1 MKKLF
6 EFMVPKEVEIEE
18 IETSKNEKGEEVK
31 VTKKVAK
38 KEQVKVFLRK
48 PTRALFDEAELF
60 YGVRLSE
67 GIKAGLLTRALLAK
81 RFTNDGGV
89 LSEEEKNLYATLY
102 VTLFE
107 RQNEFQ
113 KLSIKDESERT
124 EAEKI
129 RYKEVISEL
138 AELRTQIQDF
148 ETAQAS
154 LFDQTA
160 ENRARN
166 KTILWWVLQLAY
178 IVDEKG
184 NETPFFGNGDFESK
198 LRIYD
203 NMEESGTEFQNLVC
217 RKLAYFVSFW
227 YVGRA
232 SSQEEFERLAAFS
245 SEESAVEKV
254 LETANQESKPDI
266 KKEE

>member
-6 EFMVPKEVEIEE
+6 EFVVPKEVEVEE
-18 IETSKNEKGEEVK
+18 IEISKNEKGEEIK
-31 VTKKVAK
+31 TTKKVKK
-38 KEQVKVFLRK
+38 KEQVKIFLRK

-67 GIKAGLLTRALLAK
+67 GIKAGLLTRALLSK

-89 LSEEEKNLYATLY
+89 LSEEEKNAYATLY
-102 VTLFE
+102 VSMFE
-107 RQNEFQ
+107 KQNEFQ

-124 EAEKI
+124 EAENI
-129 RYKEVISEL
+129 RYKEVINEL
-138 AELRTQIQDF
+138 TELRTEIQDF

-178 IVDEKG
+178 GLNDKG
-184 NETPFFGNGDFESK
+184 EEYPFFGDGFYESK

-203 NMEESGTEFQNLVC
+203 HMEENGTDFEALVC

-232 SSQEEFERLAAFS
+232 SSQEEFEKLATIAFENPT
-245 SEESAVEKV
+245 EEI
-254 LETANQESKPDI
+254 KPEA
-266 KKEE
+266 KTGSNE

>member
-6 EFMVPKEVEIEE
+6 EFMVPKEVEVEE
-18 IETSKNEKGEEVK
+18 VEASKNEKGEEIK
-31 VTKKVAK
+31 VTKKVSK
-38 KEQVKVFLRK
+38 REQTKVFLRK

-89 LSEEEKNLYATLY
+89 LSEEEKNLYANLY
-102 VTLFE
+102 VALFE
-107 RQNEFQ
+107 KQNEFQ

-124 EAEKI
+124 DNEKS
-129 RYKEVISEL
+129 RYREVIAEL

-166 KTILWWVLQLAY
+166 KTILWWVLQLSY
-178 IVDEKG
+178 IVDDKG
-184 NETPFFGNGDFESK
+184 NETPFFGGGDFESK

-203 NMEESGTEFQNLVC
+203 TMEENGTEFENLVC

-232 SSQEEFERLAAFS
+232 SSQEEFERLAAIS
-245 SEESAVEKV
+245 SEESTVEKV
-254 LETANQESKPDI
+254 LKENPAEAKQEK
-266 KKEE
+266 

>member
-6 EFMVPKEVEIEE
+6 EVMVPRDAEVEE
-18 IETSKNEKGEEVK
+18 IEASKNEQGEEVK
-31 VTKKVAK
+31 TTKKVKK
-38 KEQVKVFLRK
+38 KEQRKVFLRK

-67 GIKAGLLTRALLAK
+67 GIKAGLLTRALLSK

-89 LSEEEKNLYATLY
+89 LSENEKNIYATLY
-102 VTLFE
+102 VALFE

-113 KLSIKDESERT
+113 KLSIKDESERS
-124 EAEKI
+124 EEEKA
-129 RYKEVISEL
+129 RYKEVIEEL
-138 AELRTQIQDF
+138 TDLRTQIQDF
-148 ETAQAS
+148 ESAQAS

-178 IVDEKG
+178 AVNEKG
-184 NETPFFGNGDFESK
+184 EEYPFFGDGLYEDK

-203 NMEESGTEFQNLVC
+203 NIEETGNDFETLVC

-232 SSQEEFERLAAFS
+232 SSQEEFEKLAA
-245 SEESAVEKV
+245 AT
-254 LETANQESKPDI
+254 LDTQESSVESKGEAKDS
-266 KKEE
+266 KNE

>member
-6 EFMVPKEVEIEE
+6 EFMVPKETEVE
-18 IETSKNEKGEEVK
+18 ETEVSKNEKGEEIK
-31 VTKKVAK
+31 TTKKVKK

-67 GIKAGLLTRALLAK
+67 GIKAGLLTRALLSK

-89 LSEEEKNLYATLY
+89 LSEEEKNVYATLY
-102 VTLFE
+102 VALFE

-124 EAEKI
+124 EQEKI
-129 RYKEVISEL
+129 RYKEVVGEL
-138 AELRTQIQDF
+138 TELRTQIQDF

-178 IVDEKG
+178 AFDEKG
-184 NETPFFGNGDFESK
+184 REYPFFGEGDYYSKIKVYDNIEENGTDFE
-198 LRIYD
+198 
-203 NMEESGTEFQNLVC
+203 NLVC

-232 SSQEEFERLAAFS
+232 SSQEEFEKLAA
-245 SEESAVEKV
+245 AT
-254 LETANQESKPDI
+254 LEVDEPLVESKGEI
-266 KKEE
+266 KITDKNE

>member
-6 EFMVPKEVEIEE
+6 EFTVPKEVEVEE
-18 IETSKNEKGEEVK
+18 TDISKNEKGEEIK
-31 VTKKVAK
+31 TTKKVK
-38 KEQVKVFLRK
+38 TKEQAKFFLRK

-67 GIKAGLLTRALLAK
+67 GIKAGLLTRALLSK

-89 LSEEEKNLYATLY
+89 LSEEEKNVYATLY
-102 VTLFE
+102 VALFE

-124 EAEKI
+124 DEEKA
-129 RYKEVISEL
+129 RYKEVVGEL
-138 AELRTQIQDF
+138 TELRTQIQDF

-178 IVDEKG
+178 AVDEKG
-184 NETPFFGNGDFESK
+184 QEYPFFGQGNYESK
-198 LRIYD
+198 ISIYD
-203 NMEESGTEFQNLVC
+203 NMEENGSEFESLVC

-232 SSQEEFERLAAFS
+232 SSQEEFEKLAA
-245 SEESAVEKV
+245 AT
-254 LETANQESKPDI
+254 LETNVPTENKTDTN
-266 KKEE
+266 E

>member
-6 EFMVPKEVEIEE
+6 EFNVPKSVEVE
-18 IETSKNEKGEEVK
+18 ETEVSTNEKGEQVK
-31 VTKKVAK
+31 TIKKANK
-38 KEQVKVFLRK
+38 KELVKVFLRK
-48 PTRALFDEAELF
+48 PTRSLFDEAELF

-89 LSEEEKNLYATLY
+89 LSEEEKNVYATFY
-102 VTLFE
+102 VALFE
-107 RQNEFQ
+107 KQNEFQ

-124 EAEKI
+124 EAEKT
-129 RYKEVISEL
+129 RYQQVIIEL
-138 AELRTQIQDF
+138 TELRTQIQDF
-148 ETAQAS
+148 ESAQAS

-166 KTILWWVLQLAY
+166 KTILWWVLQLSY
-178 IVDEKG
+178 MIDDKG
-184 NETPFFGNGDFESK
+184 NELPFFGHGEFESK
-198 LRIYD
+198 LKIYD
-203 NMEESGTEFQNLVC
+203 DMEENGTEFEGLVC

-232 SSQEEFERLAAFS
+232 ASQEEFERLAALS
-245 SEESAVEKV
+245 SEGSAVEQAV
-254 LETANQESKPDI
+254 TESK
-266 KKEE
+266 EETTKSDS

>member
-6 EFMVPKEVEIEE
+6 EFTVPKEVELEE
-18 IETSKNEKGEEVK
+18 IEISKNEKGEEVK
-31 VTKKVAK
+31 TTKKAKK
-38 KEQVKVFLRK
+38 KEQVKIFLRK

-89 LSEEEKNLYATLY
+89 LSEEEKNVYATLY
-102 VTLFE
+102 VALFE
-107 RQNEFQ
+107 KQNEFQ
-113 KLSIKDESERT
+113 KLSIKDESEKT
-124 EAEKI
+124 EQEKQ
-129 RYKEVISEL
+129 RYKEVV
-138 AELRTQIQDF
+138 AELTELRAQIQDF

-166 KTILWWVLQLAY
+166 KTILWWVLNLAY
-178 IVDEKG
+178 AIDNNDQEY
-184 NETPFFGNGDFESK
+184 PFFGEGN
-198 LRIYD
+198 YD
-203 NMEESGTEFQNLVC
+203 NKIRVYDAMEETGTEFESLVC

-232 SSQEEFERLAAFS
+232 SSQEEFERLAAIT
-245 SEESAVEKV
+245 
-254 LETANQESKPDI
+254 LETTLPPEEA
-266 KKEE
+266 KKD

>member
-6 EFMVPKEVEIEE
+6 EFNVPKEIETEE
-18 IETSKNEKGEEVK
+18 IELTKNEKNEEVK
-31 VTKKVAK
+31 VTKKITK
-38 KEQVKVFLRK
+38 KEPIKVFLRK

-102 VTLFE
+102 VALFE
-107 RQNEFQ
+107 KQNEFQ

-124 EAEKI
+124 ETENV
-129 RYKEVISEL
+129 RYKEVIAEL

-166 KTILWWVLQLAY
+166 KTILWWVLQLSY
-178 IVDEKG
+178 IIDDKG
-184 NETPFFGNGDFESK
+184 NELPFFGNGDFDSK
-198 LRIYD
+198 LKIYD
-203 NMEESGTEFQNLVC
+203 NMEENGTDFENLVC

-232 SSQEEFERLAAFS
+232 SSQEEFEKLAAFT
-245 SEESAVEKV
+245 SEETVIEKV
-254 LETANQESKPDI
+254 VEDSKN
-266 KKEE
+266 E

>member
-6 EFMVPKEVEIEE
+6 EFMVPKEVEVEE
-18 IETSKNEKGEEVK
+18 IETSKNEKGEEIK
-31 VTKKVAK
+31 TTKKTK
-38 KEQVKVFLRK
+38 KREQVKVFLRK

-89 LSEEEKNLYATLY
+89 LSEEEKNLYANLY
-102 VTLFE
+102 VALFE
-107 RQNEFQ
+107 KQNEFQ

-124 EAEKI
+124 ETEKN

-166 KTILWWVLQLAY
+166 KTILWWVLQLAH
-178 IVDEKG
+178 IVDDKG
-184 NETPFFGNGDFESK
+184 NETPFFGNGDFDSK

-203 NMEESGTEFQNLVC
+203 HIEETGTDFENLVC

-232 SSQEEFERLAAFS
+232 SSQEEFERLAALS
-245 SEESAVEKV
+245 SETTAVEKV
-254 LETANQESKPDI
+254 LEETQSEAKQE
-266 KKEE
+266 E

>member
-6 EFMVPKEVEIEE
+6 EFTVPKEIEVEE
-18 IETSKNEKGEEVK
+18 IEISKNEKGEEIK
-31 VTKKVAK
+31 TTKKIKK
-38 KEQVKVFLRK
+38 KEQVKLFLRK

-67 GIKAGLLTRALLAK
+67 GIKAGLLTRALLSK

-89 LSEEEKNLYATLY
+89 LSEEEKNVYATLY
-102 VTLFE
+102 VALFE

-124 EAEKI
+124 EEEKA
-129 RYKEVISEL
+129 RYKQVIAEL
-138 AELRTQIQDF
+138 TELRTQIQDF

-178 IVDEKG
+178 TVDEKG
-184 NETPFFGNGDFESK
+184 EENPFFGDGTYENK
-198 LRIYD
+198 IRIYD
-203 NMEESGTEFQNLVC
+203 NMEENGSDFESLAC

-232 SSQEEFERLAAFS
+232 SSQEEFEKLAA
-245 SEESAVEKV
+245 AT
-254 LETANQESKPDI
+254 LETTIPTESKADTN
-266 KKEE
+266 E

>member
-31 VTKKVAK
+31 TTKKVKK

-67 GIKAGLLTRALLAK
+67 GIKAGLLTRALLSK

-89 LSEEEKNLYATLY
+89 LSEEEKNVYATLY
-102 VTLFE
+102 VALFE

-124 EAEKI
+124 EQEKI
-129 RYKEVISEL
+129 RYKEVVGEL
-138 AELRTQIQDF
+138 TELRTQIQDF

-178 IVDEKG
+178 AFDEKG
-184 NETPFFGNGDFESK
+184 REYPFFGEGDYYSKIKVYDNIEENGTDFE
-198 LRIYD
+198 
-203 NMEESGTEFQNLVC
+203 NLVC

-232 SSQEEFERLAAFS
+232 SSQEEFEKLAA
-245 SEESAVEKV
+245 AT
-254 LETANQESKPDI
+254 LEVDEPLVESKGEI
-266 KKEE
+266 KITDKNE

>member
-6 EFMVPKEVEIEE
+6 EFNVPKEVEIEE
-18 IETSKNEKGEEVK
+18 IETSKNEKGEEIK
-31 VTKKVAK
+31 ITKKNK
-38 KEQVKVFLRK
+38 TKEQVKVFIRK

-67 GIKAGLLTRALLAK
+67 GIKAGLLTRALLSK

-89 LSEEEKNLYATLY
+89 LSEEEKNVYATLY
-102 VTLFE
+102 VALFE
-107 RQNEFQ
+107 KQNEFQ

-124 EAEKI
+124 EAEKA
-129 RYKEVISEL
+129 RYKKIIGEL
-138 AELRTQIQDF
+138 TQLRTEIQDF

-166 KTILWWVLQLAY
+166 KTILWWVLQLGYY
-178 IVDEKG
+178 INEKS
-184 NETPFFGNGDFESK
+184 EELPFFGQGEFESK
-198 LRIYD
+198 LRVYD
-203 NMEESGTEFQNLVC
+203 TIEETGSEFENLVC

-232 SSQEEFERLAAFS
+232 ASQEDFERLASLS
-245 SEESAVEKV
+245 SETSAIEEAV
-254 LETANQESKPDI
+254 Q
-266 KKEE
+266 KEETKEEVKKSDS

>member
-6 EFMVPKEVEIEE
+6 EFMVPKEVEVEE
-18 IETSKNEKGEEVK
+18 IEISKNDKGEEVK
-31 VTKKVAK
+31 TTKKTKK

-89 LSEEEKNLYATLY
+89 LSDEEKNIYATLY
-102 VTLFE
+102 VALFE

-124 EAEKI
+124 EQEKE
-129 RYKEVISEL
+129 RYKEVVAEL
-138 AELRTQIQDF
+138 TELRTQIQDF

-178 IVDEKG
+178 IVNEKG
-184 NETPFFGNGDFESK
+184 EESPFFGDGAYENK
-198 LRIYD
+198 IRIYD
-203 NMEESGTEFQNLVC
+203 HMEENGTEFENLVC

-232 SSQEEFERLAAFS
+232 SSQEEFERLAAATLDR
-245 SEESAVEKV
+245 EEINETIENKEKPK
-254 LETANQESKPDI
+254 ANEN
-266 KKEE
+266 E

>member
-6 EFMVPKEVEIEE
+6 EFMVPKEVEVEE
-18 IETSKNEKGEEVK
+18 TEITKNEKGEEIK
-31 VTKKVAK
+31 TTKKVKK
-38 KEQVKVFLRK
+38 KEQVKIFLRK

-89 LSEEEKNLYATLY
+89 LSEEEKNVYATLY
-102 VTLFE
+102 VALFE

-113 KLSIKDESERT
+113 KLSIKDESERS
-124 EAEKI
+124 EEEKV
-129 RYKEVISEL
+129 RYKEVVAEL
-138 AELRTQIQDF
+138 TELRTQIQDF

-178 IVDEKG
+178 TVDDKG
-184 NETPFFGNGDFESK
+184 QEYPFFGEGNYETK
-198 LRIYD
+198 IRIYD
-203 NMEESGTEFQNLVC
+203 NMEETGSDFETLVC

-232 SSQEEFERLAAFS
+232 SSQEEFEKLAAVTLDAP
-245 SEESAVEKV
+245 SE
-254 LETANQESKPDI
+254 T
-266 KKEE
+266 KEETNE

>member
-6 EFMVPKEVEIEE
+6 EFNVPKNVEVE
-18 IETSKNEKGEEVK
+18 ETEVSTNEKGEQVK
-31 VTKKVAK
+31 TIKKVNK
-38 KEQVKVFLRK
+38 KELVKVFLRK
-48 PTRALFDEAELF
+48 PTRSLFDEAELF

-89 LSEEEKNLYATLY
+89 LSEEEKNVYATFY
-102 VTLFE
+102 VALFE
-107 RQNEFQ
+107 KQNEFQ

-124 EAEKI
+124 EAEKT
-129 RYKEVISEL
+129 RYQQVIIEL
-138 AELRTQIQDF
+138 TELRTQIQDF
-148 ETAQAS
+148 ESAQAS

-166 KTILWWVLQLAY
+166 KTILCWVLQLSY
-178 IVDEKG
+178 MIDDKG
-184 NETPFFGNGDFESK
+184 NELPLFGHGEFESK
-198 LRIYD
+198 LKIYD
-203 NMEESGTEFQNLVC
+203 DMEENGTEFEGLVC

-232 SSQEEFERLAAFS
+232 ASQEEFERLAALS
-245 SEESAVEKV
+245 SEGSAVEQAV
-254 LETANQESKPDI
+254 AESK
-266 KKEE
+266 EETTKSDS

>member
-6 EFMVPKEVEIEE
+6 EFMVPKEVEVEE
-18 IETSKNEKGEEVK
+18 TEISKNEKGEEIK
-31 VTKKVAK
+31 TSKKVKK
-38 KEQVKVFLRK
+38 KEQVKIFLRK

-67 GIKAGLLTRALLAK
+67 GIKAGLLTRALLSK

-89 LSEEEKNLYATLY
+89 LSEEEKNVYATLY
-102 VTLFE
+102 VALFE

-124 EAEKI
+124 ADEKE
-129 RYKEVISEL
+129 RYKEVIEEL
-138 AELRTQIQDF
+138 TELRTQIQDF
-148 ETAQAS
+148 ESAQAS

-166 KTILWWVLQLAY
+166 KTILWWVLQLAHG
-178 IVDEKG
+178 VNEKG
-184 NETPFFGNGDFESK
+184 EEYPFFGEGSYEDR

-203 NMEESGTEFQNLVC
+203 NIEESGSDFDTLVC

-232 SSQEEFERLAAFS
+232 SSQEEFERLAAATIDS
-245 SEESAVEKV
+245 EPAKEESKGEVKTDKNE
-254 LETANQESKPDI
+254 
-266 KKEE
+266 

>member
-31 VTKKVAK
+31 TTKKVKK

-60 YGVRLSE
+60 YGIRLSE
-67 GIKAGLLTRALLAK
+67 GIKAGLLTRALLSK
-81 RFTNDGGV
+81 RFSNDGGV
-89 LSEEEKNLYATLY
+89 LSDDEKNLYASMYLS
-102 VTLFE
+102 LFDK
-107 RQNEFQ
+107 QNEFQ
-113 KLSIKDESERT
+113 KLSIKDESERS
-124 EAEKI
+124 EAENV
-129 RYKEVISEL
+129 RYKEVVGEL
-138 AELRTQIQDF
+138 TDLRVQIQDF
-148 ETAQAS
+148 ESAQAS

-178 IVDEKG
+178 IVNEKG
-184 NETPFFGNGDFESK
+184 EESPFFGHGDYDSK
-198 LRIYD
+198 ILAYD
-203 NMEESGTEFQNLVC
+203 NMEENGSEFENLVC

-232 SSQEEFERLAAFS
+232 SSQDEFEKLAVMSLDSTPA
-245 SEESAVEKV
+245 EIK
-254 LETANQESKPDI
+254 QEDASKND
-266 KKEE
+266 E

>member
-6 EFMVPKEVEIEE
+6 EFMVPKETEVE
-18 IETSKNEKGEEVK
+18 ETEVSKNEKGEEIK
-31 VTKKVAK
+31 TTKKVKK

-67 GIKAGLLTRALLAK
+67 GIKAGLLTRALLSK

-89 LSEEEKNLYATLY
+89 LSEEEKNVYATLY
-102 VTLFE
+102 VALFE

-124 EAEKI
+124 EQEKI
-129 RYKEVISEL
+129 RYKEVVGEL
-138 AELRTQIQDF
+138 TELRTQIQDF

-160 ENRARN
+160 ENRARKITN
-166 KTILWWVLQLAY
+166 LYKHCLFILEDAVNSQYNMDNESYQKYRKRILDHGNDTIREIEEEL
-178 IVDEKG
+178 EK
-184 NETPFFGNGDFESK
+184 FDFHLK
-198 LRIYD
+198 
-203 NMEESGTEFQNLVC
+203 
-217 RKLAYFVSFW
+217 
-227 YVGRA
+227 
-232 SSQEEFERLAAFS
+232 
-245 SEESAVEKV
+245 
-254 LETANQESKPDI
+254 
-266 KKEE
+266 